1 MKRLAISLALALLA
15 LSAAVYSYFD
25 VCKST
30 EKMIS
35 GLEAGLEIIES
46 ENGGDYETPVS
57 RSVGIWENCRDRFE
71 LYLYSEEMYDI
82 SLNYSKIEKLLGT
95 DDTVELK
102 ELLYENINSLRRMAD
117 SQSPTF
123 AKVF

>member
-1 MKRLAISLALALLA
+1 
-15 LSAAVYSYFD
+15 
-25 VCKST
+25 
-30 EKMIS
+30 
-35 GLEAGLEIIES
+35 
-46 ENGGDYETPVS
+46 
-57 RSVGIWENCRDRFE
+57 
-71 LYLYSEEMYDI
+71 MYDI